1 MPRRRWRR
9 AYPRQHEMS
18 QIDGRQQ
25 IRLQKA
31 PRGGSALDRIV
42 RRPSAENA
50 CIRNKQVDGAA
61 RAVSSRRL
69 ESLSVSDWS
78 THSTR
83 QVAPFARQET
93 ATSSSRSRF
102 RASKVRLR
110 PGMARARANAAPI
123 PQDAPVMT
131 IVLKSIPRQ
140 RPAMALTNEE
150 PASIFGS
157 SSATA
162 STAA

>member
-1 MPRRRWRR
+1 MVDNRFVSRTRR
-9 AYPRQHEMS
+9 AVAPLSTASSAGRPPRMPAFATS
-18 QIDGRQQ
+18 
-25 IRLQKA
+25 K
-31 PRGGSALDRIV
+31 SM
-42 RRPSAENA
+42 
-50 CIRNKQVDGAA
+50 GAA

-123 PQDAPVMT
+123 PLDAPVMT